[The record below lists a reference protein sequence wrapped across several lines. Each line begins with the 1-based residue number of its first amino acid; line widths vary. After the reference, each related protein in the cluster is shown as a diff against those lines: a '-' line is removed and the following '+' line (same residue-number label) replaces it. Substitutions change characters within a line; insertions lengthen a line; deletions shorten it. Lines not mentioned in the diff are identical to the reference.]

1 MFYSQLDINLA
12 LIPWTIRCLKRDHL
26 YSKIR
31 IAPLFILTCDLQVR
45 SVTMISPSIKN
56 FTAEAKILG
65 LKLFRR

>member
-31 IAPLFILTCDLQVR
+31 IEPLFILTCDLQVR